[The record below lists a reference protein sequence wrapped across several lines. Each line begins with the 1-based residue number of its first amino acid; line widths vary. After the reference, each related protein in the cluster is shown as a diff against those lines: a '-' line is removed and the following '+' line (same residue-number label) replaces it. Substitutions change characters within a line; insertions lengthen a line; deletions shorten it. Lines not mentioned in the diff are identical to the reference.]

1 MPEYPEGAPCWVDA
15 MFTDLEAAKTFYAEV
30 LGWTFGEAASEFGS
44 YTQAYSDG
52 KAVAAVVPPM
62 PGADAPSQWC
72 LYFASPDAA
81 ATGEKIKAAGGELL
95 MEPMR
100 VGTFGT
106 MLIAKEP
113 SGAVFGVWQP
123 GDHRGF
129 EKTGEPGAFAWAEVF
144 TRDAAAVDGFLPRVF
159 PFQVQTM
166 DMSDAGEGEGPG
178 GDGGAG
184 MDYKVFALGAGEPAL
199 GRMVMGSEFPPEVPS
214 YVQVYFGVPDCDE
227 AVAAVRRLGGRVHF
241 GPVDSPFGR
250 MAAVADAQGAG
261 FAVIDMAKRVGA
273 APKMT
278 PA

>member
-1 MPEYPEGAPCWVDA
+1 MTEYPEGAPCWVDA
-15 MFTDLEAAKTFYAEV
+15 MFTDVEGAKTFYGEV
-30 LGWTFGEAASEFGS
+30 LGWTFGEAASEFGN

-81 ATGEKIKAAGGELL
+81 ATGEKIKAAGGELM

-123 GDHRGF
+123 GEHKGF
-129 EKTGEPGAFAWAEVF
+129 EKAGEPGSFAWAEVF
-144 TRDAAAVDGFLPRVF
+144 TRDVAKVDGFLPKVF
-159 PFQVQTM
+159 PFQAQKM
-166 DMSDAGEGEGPG
+166 DMGDAGEG
-178 GDGGAG
+178 AA
-184 MDYKVFALGAGEPAL
+184 MDYKVFSLGEGAGHPAL
-199 GRMVMGSEFPPEVPS
+199 GRMAMGSEFPPEIPS
-214 YVQVYFGVPDCDE
+214 YIQVFFGVPDCDE
-227 AVAAVRRLGGRVHF
+227 AVSAAQKLGGRLHF

-250 MAAVADAQGAG
+250 MAALADPQGAA
-261 FAVIDMAKRVGA
+261 FAVIDMGTRVGDVPA
-273 APKMT
+273 MT